1 MREKPLDG
9 AKGTG
14 PVLGDAGTGGTG
26 AREEAG
32 FLPTKPKRAA
42 AESVAVRV
50 IATAGVV
57 GIGTA
62 VGAIMSVS
70 HVSGWIIALVVSI
83 ISVILAALL
92 WRSRTL

>member
-1 MREKPLDG
+1 MREQPLEG
-9 AKGTG
+9 AEGTG
-14 PVLGDAGTGGTG
+14 PVVGDAGTSD
-26 AREEAG
+26 EAG
-32 FLPTKPKRAA
+32 FLPTRPKRAA

-62 VGAIMSVS
+62 IGAIMSAS
-70 HVSGWIIALVVSI
+70 DVSGWVIALAVSI
-83 ISVILAALL
+83 VSVILAALL